1 MRVLI
6 AGRNAQ
12 GLAQAAGAIPHDLT
26 IETATTKAAAIAL
39 LERAEFDLVI
49 ACEKLGDGLGL
60 EVLSHV
66 AVNTPNTLRVFAARP
81 STLQA
86 LKNELGF
93 FGLFRTFPYPINF
106 RKLWSTLNLAGSCC
120 TEPEAV
126 QVRSPP
132 KPRVSRI
139 RHVVLDSS
147 WEVPGVE
154 VLPRSP
160 ASAGVAAVAGAHA
173 PAGARAKAGDLAVI
187 SSSETVRVTAVRP
200 RSNGGAAGVPGHGSS
215 PGSTTSVPSVDG
227 HPGGARRVPQSQSAP
242 VTTAARVM
250 TDRPP
255 PAVSGGAVA
264 NGRPVAH
271 NRPAVNGGRAVANGR
286 PPAAAARPTNAIQ
299 ASPPARRVQASP
311 VPSGVA
317 RPPSRI
323 PESEAFKRARARR
336 NEAREQEPLLATN
349 GARRRRESSVA
360 NGAKGRRE
368 PSLANG
374 AQRRREPSVA
384 NGQKGRRE
392 PSLANDSLA
401 QLARLATTRR
411 PTYDPRSSMPGSR
424 RRKALFVGSGVFA
437 GGAAALLTFF
447 MIGTNSSIGQ
457 SSVPVATSVA
467 AIDHPVPQN
476 VLPWQAPS
484 APQSTSTSFARNQ
497 TARNQSVTPAIDADM
512 EVEAEAASEPVGI
525 EPGHPGPPPPN
536 PPPPPAEPPTLY
548 DASGMP
554 IDE

>member
-60 EVLSHV
+60 EVLSYV
-66 AVNTPNTLRVFAARP
+66 TVNTPNTLRVFAARP

-120 TEPEAV
+120 AEPDAAQV
-126 QVRSPP
+126 QSPP

-147 WEVPGVE
+147 WEVPGHVSSPGVE

-160 ASAGVAAVAGAHA
+160 VSAGVPAVAGAHT

-200 RSNGGAAGVPGHGSS
+200 RSNGGAAA
-215 PGSTTSVPSVDG
+215 
-227 HPGGARRVPQSQSAP
+227 ARRVPQSQSAPVAP

-264 NGRPVAH
+264 DGRPAAH
-271 NRPAVNGGRAVANGR
+271 NRPAVNGGGRAVANGR
-286 PPAAAARPTNAIQ
+286 PPAAATRRPTNAIQ
-299 ASPPARRVQASP
+299 ASPPARRVQASAVSP
-311 VPSGVA
+311 GVA
-317 RPPSRI
+317 RPPGRI

-336 NEAREQEPLLATN
+336 NEAREQREPPATN
-349 GARRRRESSVA
+349 GATRRRESSVA

-374 AQRRREPSVA
+374 AQGRREPSAA

-392 PSLANDSLA
+392 PSLANESLA

-467 AIDHPVPQN
+467 AIDHPVAQN

-497 TARNQSVTPAIDADM
+497 TARNQTGTPAIDADM